1 MLIKAGSRDSG
12 PYLTHSCGPEMDH
25 RKREC
30 IRVSGSYEY
39 MAAVALI
46 MVTYKIYNSYLQGP
60 LVVGCPQHGSI
71 YTKNKKM
78 YFQNNEN

>member
-30 IRVSGSYEY
+30 IRVSGSY
-39 MAAVALI
+39 MAAAALI
-46 MVTYKIYNSYLQGP
+46 MVPYKMYNSYLQGP

-71 YTKNKKM
+71 YKKKHKDV
-78 YFQNNEN
+78 FSEQ

>member
-12 PYLTHSCGPEMDH
+12 PYLAHSCAPEMDH

-39 MAAVALI
+39 MAAVAVAVDYGNL
-46 MVTYKIYNSYLQGP
+46 YNL
-60 LVVGCPQHGSI
+60 
-71 YTKNKKM
+71 
-78 YFQNNEN
+78 